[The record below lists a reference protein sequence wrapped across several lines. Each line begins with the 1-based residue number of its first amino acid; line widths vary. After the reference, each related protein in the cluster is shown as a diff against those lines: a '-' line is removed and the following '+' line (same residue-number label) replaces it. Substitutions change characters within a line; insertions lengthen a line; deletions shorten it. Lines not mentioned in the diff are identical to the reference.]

1 MPKHTKVESNQGQ
14 RNWKNGDDM
23 VERFQNH
30 DTEIRGHV
38 AYWSV
43 QSHVPNWFK
52 DMEGKVPIAEMEVIA
67 LDWLDD
73 LINRYDGKIF
83 NWDVFNEVLHGNF
96 FRRNFGKDFWNKI
109 IRRIRNINSNVD
121 LAFNDYEILSSN
133 FAKCYITYL
142 DDVEIDFFGLQ
153 AGPKESCKQ
162 QLETVTRSY
171 FGPDKESYEAGNK
184 W

>member
-1 MPKHTKVESNQGQ
+1 
-14 RNWKNGDDM
+14 M

-30 DTEIRGHV
+30 ETEIRGHV

-52 DMEGKVPIAEMEVIA
+52 DMEGKVPIDEMEVIA

-73 LINRYDGKIF
+73 LITRYDGKIS

-109 IRRIRNINSNVD
+109 IRRIRNINPNVD

-153 AGPKESCKQ
+153 VGPKESCRLYIFQ
-162 QLETVTRSY
+162 YIIIEIVTVSAVK
-171 FGPDKESYEAGNK
+171 G
-184 W
+184 

>member
-1 MPKHTKVESNQGQ
+1 MPRFRLSHSRANVRGQKNPPPSKVSLFYY
-14 RNWKNGDDM
+14 R
-23 VERFQNH
+23 
-30 DTEIRGHV
+30 
-38 AYWSV
+38 
-43 QSHVPNWFK
+43 P
-52 DMEGKVPIAEMEVIA
+52 KVPIDEMEVIA

-73 LINRYDGKIF
+73 LINRYDGKIS

-109 IRRIRNINSNVD
+109 IRRIRNINPNVD

-153 AGPKESCKQ
+153 AGPKNILHAS
-162 QLETVTRSY
+162 
-171 FGPDKESYEAGNK
+171 A
-184 W
+184 

>member
-1 MPKHTKVESNQGQ
+1 MAEVESNQGQ
-14 RNWKNGDDM
+14 RNWKQGDDM

-43 QSHVPNWFK
+43 QSHVPNWFQ
-52 DMEGKVPIAEMEVIA
+52 DMEGKVSIDEMEVIA

-73 LINRYDGKIF
+73 LITRYDGKDCFLYKHQAPTLHSMKNLIKIS

-96 FRRNFGKDFWNKI
+96 FRRNFGKSFWNKI
-109 IRRIRNINSNVD
+109 LQRIRNINPNVD

-153 AGPKESCKQ
+153 AGLKLLQ
-162 QLETVTRSY
+162 TL
-171 FGPDKESYEAGNK
+171 
-184 W
+184 